1 MGGAAAIVLERL
13 VWNRACKY
21 VEDESACLLASVMEK
36 QHFVSLCWYFTRWLW
51 RFNAEVGSR
60 FANIHDSRLRGL
72 CAAVSGHT
80 SAHSAARVQWGAHHR
95 RVAIVRATLLLKVQL
110 GGQFQLLS
118 RRARRDLVLALADVV
133 SLAGNNFTDVGQVH
147 DTYSADGND
156 VAVADAVTSARL
168 AVYSAHDHVDA
179 LPATTSANVHP
190 AVDTATANSV
200 RDPSLPLQGVG
211 TPVPCMPLRLS
222 FNVLDSSGELFLLA
236 ERGEATALQQL
247 LATTPRI
254 DVNQRQVRCRVVS
267 PRVWLRMALWL
278 RRCAGWHRR
287 HCLASCLRQASC

>member
-1 MGGAAAIVLERL
+1 M
-13 VWNRACKY
+13 RAP
-21 VEDESACLLASVMEK
+21 LLLLIGISDGKAT
-36 QHFVSLCWYFTRWLW
+36 FRIANTLLCWYFTRWVW
-51 RFNAEVGSR
+51 RFNAEVASR

-118 RRARRDLVLALADVV
+118 RRARRDFVLALADVV
-133 SLAGNNFTDVGQVH
+133 SLAGNNFTDVGQVN

-222 FNVLDSSGELFLLA
+222 FLMSLIPQANSSCWRNVERLLHCNNCW
-236 ERGEATALQQL
+236 RL
-247 LATTPRI
+247 
-254 DVNQRQVRCRVVS
+254 
-267 PRVWLRMALWL
+267 
-278 RRCAGWHRR
+278 HR
-287 HCLASCLRQASC
+287 ASM